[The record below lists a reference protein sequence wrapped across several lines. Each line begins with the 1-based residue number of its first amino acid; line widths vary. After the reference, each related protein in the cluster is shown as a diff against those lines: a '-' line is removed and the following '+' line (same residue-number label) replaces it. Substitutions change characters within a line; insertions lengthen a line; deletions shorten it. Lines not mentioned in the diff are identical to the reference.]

1 MTASAA
7 APKAPRKPRTR
18 KPRAAAVKATKTP
31 VVQSPKRPSS
41 AKLITRQ
48 RYVQDIQQ
56 RWAIHQYE
64 VMMLANDL
72 KKGYAASSSY
82 AKDAYNRAFN

>member
-7 APKAPRKPRTR
+7 APKATRKR
-18 KPRAAAVKATKTP
+18 KPRAAAVKATKAP
-31 VVQSPKRPSS
+31 VTQSAKRPSS